1 MSKLIPDQSFIHMME
16 SNVTGNRQGEKVRG
30 WSLGVCAWSKSGWS
44 EGVEFRGV
52 CME

>member
-1 MSKLIPDQSFIHMME
+1 MKVGGVREWSLGVCAWSE
-16 SNVTGNRQGEKVRG
+16 SG
-30 WSLGVCAWSKSGWS
+30 WSLGVCAWSESGWS